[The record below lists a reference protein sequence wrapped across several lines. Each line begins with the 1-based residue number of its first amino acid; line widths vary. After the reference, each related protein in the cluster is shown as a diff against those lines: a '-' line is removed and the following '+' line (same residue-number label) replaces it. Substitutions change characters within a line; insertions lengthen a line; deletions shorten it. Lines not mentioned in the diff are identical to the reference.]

1 MIGDRARAGWAS
13 AGFSLVEMLVALA
26 VVALGA
32 LLLTG
37 TIGQLGQGLAVWDH
51 ADAQVAQVA
60 AAQFT
65 LRERLA
71 AMQPLR
77 DVQGGG
83 TLLDVSGRSE
93 AFDFTAPAPDR
104 DAPDA
109 LRRYRLQRDGAGNL
123 VLFSLSSLDARTDAH
138 GQSTQGWA
146 PEPLLRGVSRVEIRY
161 WGRDPASLVPVA
173 AWQGYWTHRSALP
186 MLVRISVRFPD
197 GDTRVWPDLLVHPRA
212 AIPEPCPEATPCAA
226 PGAKA

>member
-1 MIGDRARAGWAS
+1 MTVRSAT
-13 AGFSLVEMLVALA
+13 AGFSLAEMLVALA

-37 TIGQLGQGLAVWDH
+37 TIGQIGYGLAVWDRN
-51 ADAQVAQVA
+51 DAQTAQIA

-83 TLLDVSGRSE
+83 TLVDVSGRNE
-93 AFDFTAPAPDR
+93 AFDFIAPAPDR

-109 LRRYRLQRDGAGNL
+109 LRRYRLQRDAAGNL
-123 VLFSLSSLDARTDAH
+123 VLFSLSSLDVRTDAH
-138 GQSTQGWA
+138 AQTTQGWA
-146 PEPLLRGVSRVEIRY
+146 PEPLLRGVGRIEIRY
-161 WGRDPASLVPVA
+161 WGRDPGSLVPVA

-186 MLVRISVRFPD
+186 MLVRISVRFPE
-197 GDTRVWPDLLVHPRA
+197 GDTRVWPDLVVHPRA
-212 AIPEPCPEATPCAA
+212 AIPEPCPQDTPCGAA
-226 PGAKA
+226 GAKA